1 MMRNVIRNALAI
13 CGLALAL
20 AVQAQSPAAMVLNVG
35 GDASLELLGK
45 PVRLEAMTRLLA
57 GDRLRLARDAS
68 VDLVYPA
75 SGRKEHWTGA
85 GTVTAGNGESTG
97 SPGLKLE
104 VGQLPTKVAQQ
115 IARTPTS
122 DTSGKAGMVRMRS
135 LPQSGGVEAL
145 ETQYAKLRAEAA
157 ANDRSPEIFFLA
169 GLNELGEKQRL
180 RDELA
185 KLQAAYPDD
194 ATVLTLARIYTPLL
208 NAPSR

>member
-1 MMRNVIRNALAI
+1 MMRNLIRNVLAI

-20 AVQAQSPAAMVLNVG
+20 VAQAQSPAAMVLNVG

-57 GDRLRLARDAS
+57 GDRIRLGKDGR
-68 VDLVYPA
+68 VDLVYPQT
-75 SGRKEHWTGA
+75 GRKESWSGS
-85 GTVTAGNGESTG
+85 GIVTAGAGESTG
-97 SPGLKLE
+97 SAGLSLQA
-104 VGQLPTKVAQQ
+104 GQLPTKIAQQ

-122 DTSGKAGMVRMRS
+122 DTAGRAGMVRMRS

-145 ETQYAKLRAEAA
+145 ETQYAKLRTEAA